1 MPLSASSVWNVLHRH
16 GIEPA
21 PGRASVGWREFL
33 RQQAA
38 AIVEC
43 DFFTVETL
51 WLRRFYVLFF
61 IELSRRRVYLAGV
74 T

>member
-21 PGRASVGWREFL
+21 TREHRL
-33 RQQAA
+33 AGVPRQQAA
-38 AIVEC
+38 AILEC

-51 WLRRFYVLFF
+51 WLRR
-61 IELSRRRVYLAGV
+61 
-74 T
+74 